1 MTDMA
6 VNLRLKDGYLFVPAA
21 AYRDAMVDL
30 LAVAV
35 LWRSPC
41 LHLIPLHPGT
51 IGGFSL
57 KQRNLAGD
65 RVVDLR
71 LFLRDHELAENVKG
85 VLSFAW
91 IPEQGSWQTTQ
102 LCPEL
107 LDK

>member
-1 MTDMA
+1 MTGRV
-6 VNLRLKDGYLFVPAA
+6 VNLLLKDGYLFIPAP
-21 AYRDAMVDL
+21 AYRDSMAGL
-30 LAVAV
+30 QAVAV

-51 IGGFSL
+51 IGGFLL

-71 LFLRDHELAENVKG
+71 LFLREHKLAENVEG
-85 VLSFAW
+85 VLSFMW
-91 IPEQGSWQTTQ
+91 IPEQGACQTRQ
-102 LCPEL
+102 LCPES

>member
-1 MTDMA
+1 MTDMV
-6 VNLRLKDGYLFVPAA
+6 VNLLLKDGHLFIPAA

-35 LWRSPC
+35 LWRSPY

-51 IGGFSL
+51 IGGFLL

-71 LFLRDHELAENVKG
+71 LFLRDHELAENVEG

-107 LDK
+107 FDK

>member
-1 MTDMA
+1 MTDMV
-6 VNLRLKDGYLFVPAA
+6 VNLLLKDGHLFIPAA

-51 IGGFSL
+51 IGGFLL

-71 LFLRDHELAENVKG
+71 LFLRDHELAENVEG

-107 LDK
+107 FDK

>member
-1 MTDMA
+1 MTDRV
-6 VNLRLKDGYLFVPAA
+6 VNLLLKDGYLFIPAP
-21 AYRDAMVDL
+21 AYRDTMAGL

-51 IGGFSL
+51 IGGFLL

-71 LFLRDHELAENVKG
+71 LFLRDHELAENFEG
-85 VLSFAW
+85 VLSFMW
-91 IPEQGSWQTTQ
+91 IPEQGAWQTRQ
-102 LCPEL
+102 LCPES

>member
-1 MTDMA
+1 MTDRI
-6 VNLRLKDGYLFVPAA
+6 VNLLLKDGHLFIPAP
-21 AYRDAMVDL
+21 AYRDAMTGL

-41 LHLIPLHPGT
+41 LQLIPLHPGT
-51 IGGFSL
+51 VGGFFL

-71 LFLRDHELAENVKG
+71 LFLRDHELAENFEE
-85 VLSFAW
+85 VLSFVW
-91 IPEQGSWQTTQ
+91 IPEQGAWQTRQ
-102 LCPEL
+102 LCREL